1 MIKIGVTGGIGS
13 GKTTLCRVFQNHGA
27 YLLNADDLAK
37 KLMREDPKIR
47 KKLTA
52 TFGEESYGEDG
63 SLNREY
69 LAEQAFGKDRVGE
82 LNAIVH
88 PAIPQAAE
96 AIMDKASAEG
106 YEMFVYEA
114 ALLLQNLRPDELDY
128 IILVLAEETAR
139 VDRVQKRDG
148 IERELV
154 LDRMEKQQDFESLTH
169 LADTVVYNNGTLEE
183 FKQKAEE
190 LYYEILIKK

>member
-13 GKTTLCRVFQNHGA
+13 GKTTLCQVFQNHGA

-37 KLMREDPKIR
+37 KLMREDPGIR
-47 KKLTA
+47 KKLMD
-52 TFGEESYGEDG
+52 TFGMESYKVDG

-69 LAEQAFGKDRVGE
+69 LAEQAFGNDRVEE

-88 PAIPQAAE
+88 PAIPKAAE
-96 AIMDKASAEG
+96 ATMEEAAAEG

-128 IILVLAEETAR
+128 IILVLADETAR
-139 VDRVQKRDG
+139 VDRVQKRDKV
-148 IERELV
+148 ERELV

-169 LADTVVYNNGTLEE
+169 LADRVVYNNGTLEE
-183 FKQKAEE
+183 FKQKADE

>member
-1 MIKIGVTGGIGS
+1 MIRVGVTGGIGS
-13 GKTTLCRVFQNHGA
+13 GKTTLCKVFQNHGA
-27 YLLNADDLAK
+27 YLLNADNLAK
-37 KLMREDPKIR
+37 KLMRENPEIR
-47 KKLTA
+47 EKLIG
-52 TFGEESYGEDG
+52 TFGKESYKEDG

-69 LAEQAFGKDRVGE
+69 LAEQAFGNDRVEE

-88 PAIPQAAE
+88 PAIPKAAE
-96 AIMDKASAEG
+96 AIMEKAAAEG

-128 IILVLAEETAR
+128 IIIVLADETTR
-139 VDRVQKRDG
+139 VDRVQKRDKV
-148 IERELV
+148 ERELV

-169 LADTVVYNNGTLEE
+169 LADRVVYNNGTLEE
-183 FKQKAEE
+183 FKQKADE